1 MSFNDW
7 LYIIKSDR
15 KAWMGLFVVVTVGA
29 CALFLGK
36 DNGDATMANDDEY
49 DSLRQVWE
57 ERDKNRTEKYYAV
70 AERPTK
76 LQPFDPNTAD
86 STVLLG
92 LGLQSWQ
99 VRSIYKYRANGG
111 VYTCPEDFARLYGL
125 SVKKYRELKPYI
137 RIGDDYRP
145 ASEVVHSQRH
155 TAYTSGRHGD
165 NNSTAV
171 VNDGNG
177 NSDNSSSTQG
187 HVQKLKAGEV
197 LSLNSAD
204 TLALRKVPGIGPF
217 FARKIARYRESLGGF
232 VSNEQL
238 LEIPD
243 FPESALPYLNVTA
256 TDVAHIKKLNI
267 NKATA
272 EQLRKHPYITY
283 MMAKQIMDYR
293 RLRGNINS
301 LNDLRLLP
309 MFTTEVIEKLR
320 PYVIF

>member
-1 MSFNDW
+1 MTFNDW

-15 KAWMGLFVVVTVGA
+15 KAWIGLFVVITVGA
-29 CALFLGK
+29 FALFLGK
-36 DNGDATMANDDEY
+36 NSGDATMANDDEY
-49 DSLRQVWE
+49 DSLRQEWG
-57 ERDKNRTEKYYAV
+57 ERSSNNGEKYYAV
-70 AERPTK
+70 AERQTK
-76 LQPFDPNTAD
+76 LQAFDPNTAD

-92 LGLQSWQ
+92 LGLQPWQ

-145 ASEVVHSQRH
+145 ASEVVRQHGRA
-155 TAYTSGRHGD
+155 AYSSG
-165 NNSTAV
+165 NQ
-171 VNDGNG
+171 GNG
-177 NSDNSSSTQG
+177 NSAVAHGENGSSSSTQDY
-187 HVQKLKAGEV
+187 VQKLKVGETMA
-197 LSLNSAD
+197 LNTAD
-204 TLALRKVPGIGPF
+204 TMALRKVPGIGPF

-256 TDVAHIKKLNI
+256 ADAAHVKKLNI

-272 EQLRKHPYITY
+272 EQLRKHPYINY

-301 LNDLRLLP
+301 LSDLRLLP
-309 MFTTEVIEKLR
+309 LFTDEVVEKLR
-320 PYVIF
+320 PYVVF

>member
-15 KAWMGLFVVVTVGA
+15 KAWIGLFVVISVGA

-36 DNGDATMANDDEY
+36 NSGDATMANDDEY
-49 DSLRQVWE
+49 DSVRQAWNDRKSNNG
-57 ERDKNRTEKYYAV
+57 ERYYAV
-70 AERPTK
+70 AERQTT
-76 LQPFDPNTAD
+76 LQAFDPNTAD

-92 LGLQSWQ
+92 LGLQPWQ

-125 SVKKYRELKPYI
+125 SVKKYRELKPFI
-137 RIGDDYRP
+137 RIGTDYRP
-145 ASEVVHSQRH
+145 ASEVVRQHGRA
-155 TAYTSGRHGD
+155 AYSSG
-165 NNSTAV
+165 NQ
-171 VNDGNG
+171 GNG
-177 NSDNSSSTQG
+177 NSAVAHGESGSSSSTQDY
-187 HVQKLKAGEV
+187 VQKLKVGETMA
-197 LSLNSAD
+197 LNTAD
-204 TLALRKVPGIGPF
+204 TMTLRKVPGIGPF

-256 TDVAHIKKLNI
+256 ADAAHVKKLNI

-272 EQLRKHPYITY
+272 EQLRKHPYINY

-301 LNDLRLLP
+301 LSDLRLLP
-309 MFTTEVIEKLR
+309 LFTDEVVEKLR
-320 PYVIF
+320 PYVGF

>member
-1 MSFNDW
+1 MSLNDW

-15 KAWMGLFVVVTVGA
+15 KAWIGLFVVISVGA

-36 DNGDATMANDDEY
+36 NSGDATMANDDEY
-49 DSLRQVWE
+49 DSVGQAWNDR
-57 ERDKNRTEKYYAV
+57 NSNNGEKYYAV
-70 AERPTK
+70 AERQTK
-76 LQPFDPNTAD
+76 LQAFDPNTAD

-92 LGLQSWQ
+92 LGLQPWQ

-125 SVKKYRELKPYI
+125 SVKKYRQLKPYI
-137 RIGDDYRP
+137 RIGADYRP
-145 ASEVVHSQRH
+145 ASEVVRQHSR
-155 TAYTSGRHGD
+155 TAYSSD
-165 NNSTAV
+165 NQ
-171 VNDGNG
+171 GNG
-177 NSDNSSSTQG
+177 NPAVAHGESGNGSSTQDY
-187 HVQKLKAGEV
+187 VQKLKVGETMA
-197 LSLNSAD
+197 LNTAD
-204 TLALRKVPGIGPF
+204 TMALRKVPGIGPF

-256 TDVAHIKKLNI
+256 ADAAHVKKLNI

-272 EQLRKHPYITY
+272 EQLRKHPYINY

-301 LNDLRLLP
+301 LSDLRLLP
-309 MFTTEVIEKLR
+309 LFTDEVVEKLR
-320 PYVIF
+320 PYVGF